1 MPVILSLYLDLVRFL
16 AAAGVLFEHISSK
29 PITSGV
35 FWWRLGN
42 YGAVGVIIFFVL
54 SGYVIAYVLST
65 RENSIGP
72 YFSNRISRLYS
83 VALPALILTFTLDSV
98 GIFINPDFYQ
108 MKAVLWRP
116 ESWSGYI
123 SSMFFLNEYQIFDFG
138 GISPGTNGPY
148 WSLSFEATY
157 YLVAGVAIFLP
168 LVRSLPVV
176 AIILVIAGKTI
187 AALLPVWMLGYFLY
201 KSASKLKLKAFT
213 ATAGFFLSAF
223 LLVLHPS
230 IVDQL
235 PSDNFGF
242 YFPWGRAAYNRNL
255 VADYVVAI
263 LFGVHVLSA
272 QNIAQRFGERNY
284 SCAAAIRWI
293 GGLTFPLYCI
303 HYPVLCFLRAVSPWG
318 MDTWE
323 NAFFLLILMSL
334 SVVLVGSYCDNLKMK
349 FRYNFHKFK
358 AN

>member
-1 MPVILSLYLDLVRFL
+1 MPVILSLYLDLVRFWL
-16 AAAGVLFEHISSK
+16 L
-29 PITSGV
+29 PV
-35 FWWRLGN
+35 FFLSIFPQTDYIRGLWWRLGN

-123 SSMFFLNEYQIFDFG
+123 SSIFFLNEYQIFDFG

-168 LVRSLPVV
+168 L
-176 AIILVIAGKTI
+176 
-187 AALLPVWMLGYFLY
+187 
-201 KSASKLKLKAFT
+201 
-213 ATAGFFLSAF
+213 
-223 LLVLHPS
+223 
-230 IVDQL
+230 
-235 PSDNFGF
+235 
-242 YFPWGRAAYNRNL
+242 
-255 VADYVVAI
+255 
-263 LFGVHVLSA
+263 
-272 QNIAQRFGERNY
+272 
-284 SCAAAIRWI
+284 
-293 GGLTFPLYCI
+293 
-303 HYPVLCFLRAVSPWG
+303 
-318 MDTWE
+318 
-323 NAFFLLILMSL
+323 
-334 SVVLVGSYCDNLKMK
+334 
-349 FRYNFHKFK
+349 
-358 AN
+358 

>member
-1 MPVILSLYLDLVRFL
+1 MPVILSLYLDLIRFL

-42 YGAVGVIIFFVL
+42 YGATGVIIFFVL
-54 SGYVIAYVLST
+54 SGYVIAYVSST
-65 RENSIGP
+65 RENSLGS
-72 YFSNRISRLYS
+72 YFSSRISRLYS
-83 VALPALILTFTLDSV
+83 VVLPALILTFALDSV
-98 GIFINPDFYQ
+98 GMFINPDFYQ

-116 ESWSGYI
+116 ESWSGYL
-123 SSMFFLNEYQIFDFG
+123 SSILFLNEYQIFNFG

-157 YLVAGVAIFLP
+157 YLIVGLAIFLP
-168 LVRSLPVV
+168 LARALPLV
-176 AIILVIAGKTI
+176 AIILVMAGKTI
-187 AALLPVWMLGYFLY
+187 AALLPIWMLGYFLY
-201 KSASKLKLKAFT
+201 KFSFKLKMGVFSA
-213 ATAGFFLSAF
+213 AACFLFSAF
-223 LLVLHPS
+223 SLVLFPS

-272 QNIAQRFGERNY
+272 QNIARRFGERNY
-284 SCAAAIRWI
+284 SCAAAIRWV
-293 GGLTFPLYCI
+293 GGLTFPLYCV
-303 HYPVLCFLRAVSPWG
+303 HYPVLCFLSAVSPWG

-323 NAFFLLILMSL
+323 NALFLLILMSL
-334 SVVLVGSYCDNLKMK
+334 IVVLVSGYCDSLKIR
-349 FRYNFHKFK
+349 FRYNLQKFK
-358 AN
+358 YS